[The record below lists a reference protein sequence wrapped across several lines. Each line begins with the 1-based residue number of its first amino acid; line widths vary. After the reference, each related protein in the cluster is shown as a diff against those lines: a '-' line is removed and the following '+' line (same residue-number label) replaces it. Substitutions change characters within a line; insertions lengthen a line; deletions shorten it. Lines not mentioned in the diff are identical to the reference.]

1 MSSSRCSIQWPY
13 FPSFIILF
21 QLIWPWSVLQWIID
35 ETNRYAMAVNNDG
48 GTFGGCNWEPIT
60 LSELMVFIAIILYM
74 GMKRQPNLK
83 SYWYRRGSI
92 FHCEKISNL
101 ITRARFVLFTKCLHV
116 TNPAAYERDRNRL
129 GHDKMGQVR

>member
-21 QLIWPWSVLQWIID
+21 QLFWPWSVLQWIID

-74 GMKRQPNLK
+74 GMKRQPHLK

-101 ITRARFVLFTKCLHV
+101 ITRARFMLLTKCLHV
-116 TNPAAYERDRNRL
+116 TNPATYERDRNRL
-129 GHDKMGQVR
+129 GYDKMGQVR